1 MEEKLYQKLM
11 RDCRLILLC
20 TMILIGVFLLWFLS
34 SLLTYL
40 GVMTLVEMKDEMEM
54 LSLLAPT
61 VLLIGAIVAASVK
74 SFPYGKDLRMI
85 RKHEYRIIEATFL
98 RYDYQRV
105 NADSSRMHAVPLF
118 CDTLAKEILTFSVDK
133 ELEQDVSYRIGYL
146 PNTKTAA
153 IEKL

>member
-1 MEEKLYQKLM
+1 MEEKLYQKLK

-20 TMILIGVFLLWFLS
+20 TMILTGVFLLWFLS

-105 NADSSRMHAVPLF
+105 NADSSRMYAVPLF

-146 PNTKTAA
+146 PNTKTAT